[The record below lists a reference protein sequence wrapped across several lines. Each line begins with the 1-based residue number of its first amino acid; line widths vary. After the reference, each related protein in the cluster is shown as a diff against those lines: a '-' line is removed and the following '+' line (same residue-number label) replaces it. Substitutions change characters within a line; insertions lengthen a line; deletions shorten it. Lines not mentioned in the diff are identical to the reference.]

1 MALNTTVQYAKEMD
15 QQDKMRTF
23 KNEFYLPKNQLYMD
37 GNSLGLMSKRSE
49 ATLEKL
55 ITSWRER
62 GIDGWT
68 EGEDPWFTYPE
79 NLSERVAKIV
89 GANGNEV
96 MVTGSITVNIHQML
110 STLFHPTPEKSV
122 IVVDELNFPSDIYA
136 VESHLKLRGLDPAVS
151 MRKVKSED
159 GYTLSLEAIEEMLT
173 DDVAILM
180 LPSVLYRSGQLLDL
194 KRITEMAHAKGILV
208 GFDLA
213 HSIGSVPHQLHND
226 DVDFAIWCHY
236 KYMNSGPGGTGGLYI
251 HERHH
256 HELPGLAGW
265 FGSDKTKQFD
275 MSHDFTK
282 ANGAGAY
289 QIGTPNLFSTAP
301 LSGSVELFEEA
312 GMDAVR
318 SKSLA
323 LTKYLRDLIQ
333 AEVGSFDFV
342 DVTPIADESRGG
354 HIALAHPEA
363 ARICKALKE
372 ANVVPDFRAPDII
385 RLAPISFYSSFED
398 VWEMVQRLKTIMVEE
413 TYKTFSNERNVVA

>member
-1 MALNTTVQYAKEMD
+1 MDTTVQYAKEMD
-15 QQDKMRTF
+15 QQDRMRTF
-23 KNEFYLPKNQLYMD
+23 KNEFYLPENQLYMD

-55 ITSWRER
+55 VASWRER

-79 NLSERVAKIV
+79 KLSERVAKIV

-159 GYTLSLEAIEEMLT
+159 GYTLTLEAIEEMLT

-226 DVDFAIWCHY
+226 QVDFAIWCHY

-342 DVTPIADESRGG
+342 DVTPLADESRGG

>member
-1 MALNTTVQYAKEMD
+1 MMNTLREYAQQLDEKDELRAFKE
-15 QQDKMRTF
+15 
-23 KNEFYLPKNQLYMD
+23 EFYLPENQLYMD

-49 ATLEKL
+49 EALNKVIVSWKEK
-55 ITSWRER
+55 

-68 EGEDPWFTYPE
+68 EGENPWFTYPE
-79 NLSERVAKIV
+79 KLSERVAPIV
-89 GANGNEV
+89 GAKGHEV

-110 STLFHPTPEKSV
+110 STLFHPTEEKNV

-136 VESHLKLRGLDPAVS
+136 VESHLRLRGLNPEGS
-151 MRKVKSED
+151 MRKVRSQD
-159 GYTLSLEAIEEMLT
+159 GYTLSMDAIEEMLT

-180 LPSVLYRSGQLLDL
+180 LPSVLYRSGQLLNI
-194 KRITEMAHAKGILV
+194 KKITEKAHAKNILV

-213 HSIGSVPHQLHND
+213 HSIGSVPHSLHAD
-226 DVDFAIWCHY
+226 EVDFAIWCHY
-236 KYMNSGPGGTGGLYI
+236 KYMNNGPGGSGGLFI

-275 MSHDFTK
+275 MSHSFSK
-282 ANGAGAY
+282 AEGAGAY

-312 GMDAVR
+312 GIDSIR
-318 SKSLA
+318 EKSLA
-323 LTKYLRDLIQ
+323 LTQYLRDLIQ
-333 AEVGSFDFV
+333 TQIGDFGFI
-342 DVTPIADESRGG
+342 DVTPVAADDRGG

-363 ARICKALKE
+363 ARICKALKA

-385 RLAPISFYSSFED
+385 RLAPISFYSSYVD
-398 VWEMVQRLKTIMVEE
+398 VWEMVQRLKTIMEKE
-413 TYKTFSNERNVVA
+413 SFKDFTNERNVVA

>member
-1 MALNTTVQYAKEMD
+1 MALDTTVQYAKEMD
-15 QQDKMRTF
+15 QQDRMRTF
-23 KNEFYLPKNQLYMD
+23 KNEFYLPENQLYMD

-55 ITSWRER
+55 VASWRER

-79 NLSERVAKIV
+79 KLSERVAKIV

-159 GYTLSLEAIEEMLT
+159 GYTLTLEAIEEMLT

-226 DVDFAIWCHY
+226 QVDFAIWCHY

-342 DVTPIADESRGG
+342 DVTPLADESRGG

>member
-1 MALNTTVQYAKEMD
+1 MNTLIEYAQQLDRQDPLRPFKE
-15 QQDKMRTF
+15 
-23 KNEFYLPKNQLYMD
+23 EFYLPENQLYMD

-49 ATLEKL
+49 QALNKI
-55 ITSWRER
+55 ITSWKVQ

-68 EGEDPWFTYPE
+68 EGEDPWFSYPE
-79 NLSERVAKIV
+79 QLSKRIAPLV
-89 GANGNEV
+89 GAKGHEV

-110 STLFHPTPEKSV
+110 STLFHPTEEKNV

-136 VESHLKLRGLDPAVS
+136 VESHLRLRGLDPEVS
-151 MRKVKSED
+151 MRKIRSDD

-173 DDVAILM
+173 DDVAILL
-180 LPSVLYRSGQLLDL
+180 LPSVLYRSGQLLNI
-194 KRITEMAHAKGILV
+194 KRITELAHQKEILV

-213 HSIGSVPHQLHND
+213 HSIGSVSHSLHAD
-226 DVDFAIWCHY
+226 EVDFAIWCHY
-236 KYMNSGPGGTGGLYI
+236 KYMNNGPGGSGGLFI

-275 MSHDFTK
+275 MSHTFSK
-282 ANGAGAY
+282 AEGAGAY

-312 GMDAVR
+312 GIQKIR
-318 SKSLA
+318 EKSLA
-323 LTKYLRDLIQ
+323 LTQYLRDLIQ
-333 AEVGSFDFV
+333 AQIGEFGFI
-342 DVTPIADESRGG
+342 DVTPVPNHERGG

-363 ARICKALKE
+363 ARICKALKA

-385 RLAPISFYSSFED
+385 RLAPISFYTSYVD
-398 VWEMVQRLKTIMVEE
+398 VWEMVQRLKEIMENE
-413 TYKTFSNERNVVA
+413 SFKEFTNERNVVA

>member
-1 MALNTTVQYAKEMD
+1 MLQYAKDMD
-15 QQDKMRTF
+15 HNDKMSTF
-23 KNEFYLPKNQLYMD
+23 KSEFYLPKNQIYMD

-49 ATLEKL
+49 KTLKEL
-55 ITSWRER
+55 MSSWREK

-68 EGEDPWFTYPE
+68 EGEAPWFTYPE
-79 NLSERVAKIV
+79 KLSERVAKVV
-89 GANGNEV
+89 GALGREV

-110 STLFHPTPEKSV
+110 STLFHPTPERSV

-136 VESHLKLRGLDPAVS
+136 VESHIRLRGLDPAVY

-159 GYTLSLEAIEEMLT
+159 GYTLTLDAIEEMLT
-173 DDVAILM
+173 EDVAILM
-180 LPSVLYRSGQLLDL
+180 LPSVLYRSGQLLDM
-194 KRITEMAHAKGILV
+194 KKITAMANKKGILV

-213 HSIGSVPHQLHND
+213 HSVGAVPHELHND
-226 DVDFAIWCHY
+226 EVDFAIWCHY
-236 KYMNSGPGGTGGLYI
+236 KYMNSGPGGTGGLFI

-265 FGSDKTKQFD
+265 FGSDKSKQFD
-275 MSHDFTK
+275 MSHEFSK
-282 ANGAGAY
+282 AAGAGAY

-312 GMDAVR
+312 GMDAIR
-318 SKSLA
+318 NKSLA
-323 LTKYLRDLIQ
+323 LTQYLRDLVKI
-333 AEVGSFDFV
+333 ELKGFNFN
-342 DVTPIADESRGG
+342 DVTPVADEGRGG

-372 ANVVPDFRAPDII
+372 ADVIPDFRAPDII
-385 RLAPISFYSSFED
+385 RLAPISFYTSFID
-398 VWEMVQRLKTIMVEE
+398 VWEMIQRLKIIMEKE

>member
-1 MALNTTVQYAKEMD
+1 MNTSLEYAKQLDNKDEL
-15 QQDKMRTF
+15 RRF
-23 KNEFYLPKNQLYMD
+23 KQEFYFPENQLYMD

-49 ATLEKL
+49 AALSKVINSWKEK
-55 ITSWRER
+55 

-68 EGEDPWFTYPE
+68 EGEEPWFTYPE
-79 NLSERVAKIV
+79 QLSERVAPIV
-89 GANGNEV
+89 GAKGHEV

-110 STLFHPTPEKSV
+110 STLFHPTPEKNV

-136 VESHLKLRGLDPAVS
+136 VESHLRLRGLDPQVT
-151 MRKVKSED
+151 MRKVRSDD
-159 GYTLSLEAIEEMLT
+159 GYTLSMDAIEELLT

-194 KRITEMAHAKGILV
+194 KKITEKAHLKNIIV

-213 HSIGSVPHQLHND
+213 HSIGSVPHSLHSD
-226 DVDFAIWCHY
+226 EVDFAIWCHY
-236 KYMNSGPGGTGGLYI
+236 KYMNNGPGGSGGLFI

-265 FGSDKTKQFD
+265 FGSNKTKQFD
-275 MSHDFTK
+275 MSHSFSK
-282 ANGAGAY
+282 ADGAGAY

-312 GMDAVR
+312 GIDNIRV
-318 SKSLA
+318 KSLE

-333 AEVGSFDFV
+333 TQIGDYGFR
-342 DVTPIADESRGG
+342 DVTPIKNTDRGG
-354 HIALAHPEA
+354 HIALAHKEA

-385 RLAPISFYSSFED
+385 RLAPISFYTSYAD
-398 VWEMVQRLKTIMVEE
+398 VWEMVQRLKYIMENE
-413 TYKTFSNERNVVA
+413 TFKNFTNERNVVA

>member
-1 MALNTTVQYAKEMD
+1 MDTMLQYAKDMD
-15 QQDKMRTF
+15 QHDQMSTF
-23 KNEFYLPKNQLYMD
+23 KSEFYLPENQIYMD

-49 ATLEKL
+49 KTLTQ
-55 ITSWRER
+55 IISSWREK

-68 EGEDPWFTYPE
+68 EGEEPWFTYPE
-79 NLSERVAKIV
+79 KLSERVAKVV
-89 GANGNEV
+89 GARGNEV

-110 STLFHPTPEKSV
+110 STLFHPTPERSV

-136 VESHLKLRGLDPAVS
+136 VESHLKLRGLDPSVS
-151 MRKVKSED
+151 MRKVKSND
-159 GYTLSLEAIEEMLT
+159 GYTLTLEAIKETLT

-194 KRITEMAHAKGILV
+194 KKITEMAHAKGILV

-213 HSIGSVPHQLHND
+213 HSAGAVPHQLHND
-226 DVDFAIWCHY
+226 EVDFAIWCHY
-236 KYMNSGPGGTGGLYI
+236 KYMNSGPGGTGGLFI

-265 FGSDKTKQFD
+265 FGSDKSKQFD
-275 MSHDFTK
+275 MSHAFSK
-282 ANGAGAY
+282 AEGAGAY

-312 GMDAVR
+312 GMEAIR
-318 SKSLA
+318 NKSLA
-323 LTKYLRDLIQ
+323 LTQYLRDLVKMQ
-333 AEVGSFDFV
+333 LNDFGFA
-342 DVTPIADESRGG
+342 DVTPIADEARGG

-363 ARICKALKE
+363 ARICKALKQ

-385 RLAPISFYSSFED
+385 RLAPISFYSSFMD
-398 VWEMVQRLKTIMVEE
+398 VWEMVQRLKKIMEE
-413 TYKTFSNERNVVA
+413 ESYKTFTNERNVVA